1 MKKIILVFVLFCSFS
16 NLIKANPLILPK
28 DSLNKPANLHV
39 IFEYQLLR
47 STHSTKFKGVNFI
60 FSKSLSVNKSLGLG
74 IEYSYA
80 PFHGDNGYHLYQLNF
95 IPVYLDFR
103 YHFNQ
108 KRLSPF
114 VIVDA
119 GYSFVNYRR
128 ELIGFPSSRKRI
140 KEGGIYLQGDFGLSY
155 KINKDIQPILSVGFK
170 GFHNSFNNLDINP
183 HGLILRAGV
192 QFNL

>member
-1 MKKIILVFVLFCSFS
+1 MKKIILVFVLFFSFS
-16 NLIKANPLILPK
+16 NLSKANLLFLHK
-28 DSLNKPANLHV
+28 DSLNTPNNLHV
-39 IFEYQLLR
+39 IFEYQILR
-47 STHSTKFKGVNFI
+47 STHSTKFNGVNLI
-60 FSKSLSVNKSLGLG
+60 FAKKLSVNKSLGLG

-80 PFHGDNGYHLYQLNF
+80 PFHGDNGYHLHKLNF
-95 IPVYLDFR
+95 IPIYLDFR
-103 YHFNQ
+103 YQFNQ

-114 VIVDA
+114 VILDA

-140 KEGGIYLQGDFGLSY
+140 KEGGIYLQGNFGFSY
-155 KINKDIQPILSVGFK
+155 KMNKDIRPILSLGFK